1 MSLFTT
7 FRNLVSLVILTIS
20 GMSVLNSMVK
30 NINERR
36 REIGT
41 LRSLGFVRSD
51 VRTMFTAEGLVVGLV
66 GSAVGAI
73 FSILFSLLMNDLK
86 LIYYAGFLSD
96 PVAFLIGI
104 VPMLYLLS
112 LVVLCGIASVTAFV
126 AASRT
131 VKTPIPQLLSA
142 S

>member
-1 MSLFTT
+1 
-7 FRNLVSLVILTIS
+7 
-20 GMSVLNSMVK
+20 
-30 NINERR
+30 
-36 REIGT
+36 
-41 LRSLGFVRSD
+41 
-51 VRTMFTAEGLVVGLV
+51 MFTAEGLVVGLV

-104 VPMLYLLS
+104 VTMLYLLS